1 MSTDSMSIPWR
12 AALTEFLEE
21 EDLDTIALALWSKRK
36 VEKRFDDSY
45 QRFKNIKDLKYPEY

>member
-12 AALTEFLEE
+12 AALTEFLED
-21 EDLDTIALALWSKRK
+21 EDLDTISLELCSKRK

-45 QRFKNIKDLKYPEY
+45 QRFKNVKDLKFPEY